1 MATPKKVLVNPIQRK
16 VAMANNPNPDR
27 DVAYMKEYW
36 GTTCLITDYWS
47 LPIKEETKFEKQNRI
62 HKQIRND
69 DDYDD
74 WEYGTE
80 PTYG

>member
-27 DVAYMKEYW
+27 DSAYMKEYW

-47 LPIKEETKFEKQNRI
+47 LPIEKSECREKTEEKETK
-62 HKQIRND
+62 
-69 DDYDD
+69 
-74 WEYGTE
+74 
-80 PTYG
+80 